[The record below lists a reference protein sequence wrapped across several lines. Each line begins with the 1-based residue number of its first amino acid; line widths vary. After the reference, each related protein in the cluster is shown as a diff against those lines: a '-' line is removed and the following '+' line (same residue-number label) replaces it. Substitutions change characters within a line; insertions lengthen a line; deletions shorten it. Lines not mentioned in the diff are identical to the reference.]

1 MAHADTVLV
10 IEDDKNVGKLI
21 EKALR
26 DGGFHPLC
34 AKSGGDAI
42 KIARKRK
49 PDIIILDI
57 GLPDISGWD
66 VLRIMKQDQSKSVFS
81 IPVVILT
88 GECKKT
94 VDTIKGLEWGAD
106 DYIQKPFS
114 PRVLLA
120 RMKAV
125 LRRSQNG
132 GRPLPAVEMLCSPDG
147 NITVNVDLRIVVLK
161 HSKGKEEELKNL
173 TNKEFD
179 LLVCF
184 LKHPGRV
191 FSRKYLFELVWGLD
205 YFGTTR
211 TVDKHVERLR
221 SKLRSYGKNIKTIS
235 GVGYSFAPDD

>member
-1 MAHADTVLV
+1 MAHADTVLIV
-10 IEDDKNVGKLI
+10 EDDGSISKLL
-21 EKALR
+21 EQTLK
-26 DGGFHPLC
+26 DGGFHPLHVQN
-34 AKSGGDAI
+34 GGDAI
-42 KIARKRK
+42 KLARKRT
-49 PDIIILDI
+49 PALIILDI

-66 VLRIMKQDQSKSVFS
+66 VLRIMKQDKSVFS

-120 RMKAV
+120 RLKAV

-132 GRPLPAVEMLCSPDG
+132 GRPLPVVEMLCSPDG
-147 NITVNVDLRIVVLK
+147 QIVVNVDLRIVVLK
-161 HSKGKEEELKNL
+161 YPKGKEEELKNL
-173 TNKEFD
+173 TSKEFD

-221 SKLRSYGKNIKTIS
+221 SKLNSHGKSIKTIS

>member
-1 MAHADTVLV
+1 VAHADTVLI
-10 IEDDKNVGKLI
+10 IEDDNGVSKLL
-21 EKALR
+21 EQTLK
-26 DGGFHPLC
+26 DGGFHPLR
-34 AKSGGDAI
+34 AKNGGDAI
-42 KIARKRK
+42 KIIRKRK
-49 PDIIILDI
+49 PDVIVLDI

-66 VLRIMKQDQSKSVFS
+66 VLRIIKQDQAVFG
-81 IPVVILT
+81 IPVMIVT
-88 GECKKT
+88 GEYTKT

-120 RMKAV
+120 RLKAV

-132 GRPLPAVEMLCSPDG
+132 GRPDPVEEILCSPDG
-147 NITVNVDLRIVVLK
+147 RISVNVDLRTVALK
-161 HSKGKEEELKNL
+161 HSGGKEKEVTNL

-205 YFGTTR
+205 YVGSTR
-211 TVDKHVERLR
+211 AVDKHMERLR
-221 SKLRSYGKNIKTIS
+221 SKLGTAGKGIKTIS
-235 GVGYSFAPDD
+235 GIGYSYSPED